1 MSITIGWDTTT
12 GRQTLKTLIRK
23 EFLSTDREPLVEHKD
38 IFKTISTTDE
48 YERDIRYAGLG
59 PASELTDGEEIG
71 LQDPVLDTTKDY
83 RQGRW
88 GNGFRITA
96 GMKKFNKIG
105 LMKSMTKDLKRTMV
119 ETKDADVMTLLNNA
133 TSATYAGFDT
143 YALAYNT
150 HTCLDDASTTYDN
163 YLDAA
168 LGVTSYES
176 AKIYFRTLVD
186 DQGQTFVAKPDTLV
200 VNPYYEREANEL
212 IRSTLRYNTG
222 DNAINVY
229 KGDSTI
235 KVCSRLTS
243 STVWFLMA
251 KNHNLFDL
259 NVFTSQEPNLKVK
272 DAPDNTEDT
281 VVISSQWYKWG
292 HGDPRMVFCG
302 DT

>member
-38 IFKTISTTDE
+38 IFNTISTTDE

-133 TSATYAGFDT
+133 TSSSYTGFD
-143 YALAYNT
+143 AHPLAYAT
-150 HTCLDDASTTYDN
+150 HSCLDDASTTYDN

-212 IRSTLRYNTG
+212 IRSTLRYDVA

-229 KGDSTI
+229 KGDTSI
-235 KVCSRLTS
+235 KVCSRLTA
-243 STVWFLMA
+243 STVWFVMA
-251 KNHNLFDL
+251 KSHNLFDL

-292 HGDPRMVFCG
+292 FGDPRMVFCG

>member
-38 IFKTISTTDE
+38 IFNTIATTDE

-133 TSATYAGFDT
+133 TSSTYAGFDT

-150 HTCLDDASTTYDN
+150 HTCLDDSSTTYDN

-229 KGDSTI
+229 KGDSAI

-243 STVWFLMA
+243 STVWYLMA
-251 KNHNLFDL
+251 KSHNLFDL

-292 HGDPRMVFCG
+292 FGDPRMVFCG

>member
-38 IFKTISTTDE
+38 IFNTIGTSDE

-83 RQGRW
+83 RQGKW
-88 GNGFRITA
+88 GNGFRITS

-133 TSATYAGFDT
+133 TSTSYTGFDT
-143 YALAYNT
+143 MALANNA
-150 HTCLDDASTTYDN
+150 HSCLDDADTTYDN

-168 LGVTSYES
+168 LGVTAYES

-212 IRSTLRYNTG
+212 IRSTLRYDVA

-229 KGDSTI
+229 KGDTSI

-243 STVWFLMA
+243 TTSWFVMA
-251 KNHNLFDL
+251 RNHNLFDL

-292 HGDPRMVFCG
+292 FGDPRMVFVG

>member
-38 IFKTISTTDE
+38 IFNTISTTDE

-212 IRSTLRYNTG
+212 IRSTLRYDTG

>member
-38 IFKTISTTDE
+38 IFNTISTTDE

-119 ETKDADVMTLLNNA
+119 ETKDADVMTSLNNA

-212 IRSTLRYNTG
+212 IRSTLRYDTG

-229 KGDSTI
+229 KGDSAI

>member
-38 IFKTISTTDE
+38 IFNTISTTDE

-212 IRSTLRYNTG
+212 IRSTLRYDTG

-251 KNHNLFDL
+251 KSHNLFDL